1 MKMKL
6 QLFFLVLLCQLLSF
20 SSQKDN
26 VCPKSLSYY
35 TAKCE
40 KECDGIKDVD
50 FNTFDTFEGKTRT
63 RFDSRKCEVCILSA
77 TPSGCSRESA
87 DLELYLYR
95 SPENYRSER
104 SLVSKIVVIDISL
117 LRKYEILIFS
127 QDSCIICILKVVQG
141 FYHCAGSGNAEEVLN
156 CILDYVGATYSHCNE
171 CICWII
177 CLIGPT
183 TEECQRCSGSK

>member
-1 MKMKL
+1 MIWL
-6 QLFFLVLLCQLLSF
+6 YILSVCIF
-20 SSQKDN
+20 ETKAIY
-26 VCPKSLSYY
+26 VCPP
-35 TAKCE
+35 E
-40 KECDGIKDVD
+40 KECDG
-50 FNTFDTFEGKTRT
+50 KTRT
-63 RFDSRKCEVCILSA
+63 RH
-77 TPSGCSRESA
+77 
-87 DLELYLYR
+87 LYR
-95 SPENYRSER
+95 SPENKRSER
-104 SLVSKIVVIDISL
+104 SLVSKIVVIDKSL

-156 CILDYVGATYSHCNE
+156 CILDFVGATYSHCNE

>member
-1 MKMKL
+1 MKL
-6 QLFFLVLLCQLLSF
+6 QLFFLVLSCQLLSI
-20 SSQKDN
+20 SSQRDI
-26 VCPKSLSYY
+26 VCPKFLSYY

-63 RFDSRKCEVCILSA
+63 RFNSRKCEVCILSA
-77 TPSGCSRESA
+77 TPGGCSRDNS

-95 SPENYRSER
+95 SPENKRSER
-104 SLVSKIVVIDISL
+104 SL
-117 LRKYEILIFS
+117 
-127 QDSCIICILKVVQG
+127 DSCIICILKVVQG

-156 CILDYVGATYSHCNE
+156 CILEYVGATYSHCNE